1 MVKDTNKKFL
11 VVCTKDVKV
20 TVRYEVHA
28 ADMNSAR
35 FAVMEAISKV
45 AQVEDRDANV
55 CTGVIKTVLD
65 KITVESTSNI
75 CSVKEAE

>member
-20 TVRYEVHA
+20 TVRYEVYA
-28 ADMNSAR
+28 ADMNGAR

-45 AQVEDRDANV
+45 AQVEDRHANV
-55 CTGVIKTVLD
+55 CTGVIKTILD

-75 CSVKEAE
+75 CSVNEAE